1 MEYFLKIGEVCRLY
15 GITPDT
21 LRHYEK
27 KGLIH
32 PWRDPA
38 SGYRYYSVA
47 QLDVIDL
54 ILAAK
59 TIGIPLAE
67 IRRVIASEDVASYR
81 AMYETQQ
88 RLLEEKIASLTKLL
102 AITKEKRETL
112 HALAAYQKNEPE
124 SLAETVTLYLID
136 VETLFAIESDPTE
149 LEGMETL
156 STWRVFRRDAAG
168 IVSED
173 EAVVGFSF
181 ANTAEPTA
189 LEQGF
194 RALVASGQCAVK
206 KLPPEFFAQR
216 FWGNDAALID
226 CLTARREALF
236 YVRTRY
242 SLLRGDD
249 RHEHFVDI
257 FVPASS
263 SLS

>member
-1 MEYFLKIGEVCRLY
+1 MEYFLKICEVCRLY

-32 PWRDPA
+32 PWRDPT

-88 RLLEEKIASLTKLL
+88 RLLEEKIASLSKLL
-102 AITKEKRETL
+102 AVTKEKRATL
-112 HALAAYQKNEPE
+112 SALVAHQKKEPE
-124 SLAETVTLYLID
+124 PLAETVTLYLID

-149 LEGMETL
+149 LEGMEQL
-156 STWRVFRRDAAG
+156 STWRIFHRDAAG

-181 ANTAEPTA
+181 ANTVEPTA

-194 RALVASGQCAVK
+194 CALVASGQCAVK
-206 KLPPEFFAQR
+206 KLPPDFFAQR
-216 FWGNDAALID
+216 FWANDAALVD

-236 YVRTRY
+236 YARTRY
-242 SLLRGDD
+242 SLLRGDG
-249 RHEHFVDI
+249 RHEHFADI

>member
-32 PWRDPA
+32 PWRDPT

-88 RLLEEKIASLTKLL
+88 RLLEEKIASLSKLL
-102 AITKEKRETL
+102 AVTKEKR
-112 HALAAYQKNEPE
+112 A
-124 SLAETVTLYLID
+124 
-136 VETLFAIESDPTE
+136 
-149 LEGMETL
+149 TL
-156 STWRVFRRDAAG
+156 S
-168 IVSED
+168 
-173 EAVVGFSF
+173 
-181 ANTAEPTA
+181 
-189 LEQGF
+189 
-194 RALVASGQCAVK
+194 ALVASGQCAVK
-206 KLPPEFFAQR
+206 KLPPDFFAQR
-216 FWGNDAALID
+216 FWGNDAALVD

-236 YVRTRY
+236 YARTRY
-242 SLLRGDD
+242 SLLRGDG